1 MQTMNLQEYRN
12 RKKPSKY
19 HSEKTNGYDSRK
31 EYRRAVELERLE
43 QQGVILNLRKQVR
56 YLLAPSQYMSGIK
69 GKPVCVRRELSY
81 VADFVYV
88 LHGNN
93 LEIVEDSKGFKTK
106 EYLHK
111 KRLMKLVYGIDIHE
125 T

>member
-1 MQTMNLQEYRN
+1 MNLQEYRN

-43 QQGVILNLRKQVR
+43 QQGVISNLRKQVR
-56 YLLAPSQYMSGIK
+56 YLLAPSQYMAGIK

-81 VADFVYV
+81 VADFVYIRNGV
-88 LHGNN
+88 
-93 LEIVEDSKGFKTK
+93 EIVEDSKGFKTK

-111 KRLMKLVYGIDIHE
+111 KRLMKLIYGIEILE